1 MQILAI
7 IGAITV
13 FLICVG
19 ILMYRAGILEISAE
33 IDKDD

>member
-1 MQILAI
+1 MQLLAI
-7 IGAITV
+7 IGAVTV

-19 ILMYRAGILEISAE
+19 ILMWRAGVLQITAK